1 MENPLIIE
9 ITKIPSTIEE
19 FIILRDQLAIS
30 PEGGAAVF
38 LLALKTYIDNPELA
52 KQFLVA
58 SVDMQRLTAGNTYKG
73 YDLNSSDLNLMKSQL
88 NNNPRIP
95 DSYIEGSSP
104 ENNYKTQLPYKF
116 VFSGNKYSGDK
127 EKGTYKLFVK
137 CSGADTPRP
146 MSMKRNDKGIW
157 KAMEWSTLVVGI
169 KKPPVKDDI

>member
-1 MENPLIIE
+1 MDNLLTINIS
-9 ITKIPSTIEE
+9 KIPATIED
-19 FIILRDQLAIS
+19 FIALRDQLATTA
-30 PEGGAAVF
+30 EGGAAVF
-38 LLALKTYIDNPELA
+38 IVALKTYKTNTELA
-52 KQFLVA
+52 MQFLVA
-58 SVDMQRLTAGNTYKG
+58 CVDMQRLTAGNTYKG
-73 YDLNSSDLNLMKSQL
+73 YDLNSSDFNLMKSQL
-88 NNNPRIP
+88 GNNPRIP

-157 KAMEWSTLVVGI
+157 KALEWSSLLVGI
-169 KKPPVKDDI
+169 KKPPQTDNI